1 MDCKCFCVN
10 CQVFRARTPPEA
22 IELVARLLEYT
33 PSARISP
40 LQACAH
46 PFFNDLREPGTRL
59 PNGNELP
66 PLFNFTD
73 HELSI
78 QPSLN
83 GVLIPRGLQSNQAE
97 GGQDGNVAGGIA
109 SDVPDAAGNAALPN
123 PSGSAVA

>member
-1 MDCKCFCVN
+1 M
-10 CQVFRARTPPEA
+10 QVFRARTPPEA

-46 PFFNDLREPGTRL
+46 PFFNELREPGTRL

-83 GVLIPRGLQSNQAE
+83 VVLMPRGLQTNQQTE
-97 GGQDGNVAGGIA
+97 GGGQDGNAAGGIA
-109 SDVPDAAGNAALPN
+109 SDVPDAAGNTAVPN